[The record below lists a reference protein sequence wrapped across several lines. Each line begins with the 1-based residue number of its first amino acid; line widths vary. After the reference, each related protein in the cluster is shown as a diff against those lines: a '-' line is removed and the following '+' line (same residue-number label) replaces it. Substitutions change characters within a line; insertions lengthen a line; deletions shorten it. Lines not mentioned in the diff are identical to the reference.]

1 MHYFEDMTAGDVK
14 TFGEKTV
21 TREEI
26 IDFAEEYDPQP
37 FHTDED
43 AAAES
48 QFGGLIASGW
58 HTASM
63 CMRMLV
69 DNHLSESA
77 SAGAR
82 GVRELKWIRPVR
94 PGDTITCRLE
104 VIDKKPGD
112 GPVGTIV
119 SELTGLV
126 DGEPVIRWEAEAMF
140 EKRDG

>member
-1 MHYFEDMTAGDVK
+1 MHYFEDMAVGDVK
-14 TFGEKTV
+14 EFGGRTV

-26 IDFAEEYDPQP
+26 LDFAEQYDPQP
-37 FHTDED
+37 FHLDED

-58 HTASM
+58 HTASV

-104 VIDKKPGD
+104 VVEKEPGD
-112 GPVGTIV
+112 GPVGTVV

-126 DGEPVIRWEAEAMF
+126 DGEPVIRWEAEGMF
-140 EKRDG
+140 EKRDA